1 LNRWQMNR
9 AGILN
14 FWYYTEEEFRFEEG
28 RLILR
33 GTNGSGKSVTMQ
45 SFIPL
50 VLDGDKR
57 PERLDPFGSRDR
69 RLEYYLLGE
78 TEQGHTDRTGYLWL
92 EFYHPLKKL
101 YKTIGIGLRARRGVP
116 QIGFWGFLLED
127 GRRINHDFYLYD
139 YHLWLEQ
146 GKKVPLN
153 RKLLEEKISS
163 GGQVI
168 QEQTA
173 YRDMVNKSLF
183 GFREHESYKN
193 LLKLLL
199 ELRSPKLS
207 KDFKPSS
214 IYDIL
219 TKALPPLLEEEL
231 SSLSDLLEDM
241 DQITDH
247 LEELRIHVDELE
259 KIEKCYDNYNRF
271 LLQQHSVL
279 VLQQGEKQD
288 QSVNK
293 VEVCERKLS
302 EIQGQQQEVVQELD
316 KSRQRLG
323 VVEAE
328 LDVLSRSEAMEK
340 QRELEL
346 LEEQQKGVDKHFTST
361 TGRLAVNYKRLERLQ
376 HEIAIAEDKLTTLS
390 KDQGQIVTELEDLAR
405 IMEFR
410 EHDIYH
416 GLWTRGIPTDEH
428 WVKNWMKDL
437 DIHKQRLLL
446 AQKTARDER
455 EAARTAA
462 EAEIRLGELYQERT
476 VAEEEQSTQ
485 EEKLGTVKENL
496 RENIVRWQHALEQL
510 PVDGD
515 QLREVLRAVTLASS
529 KNRYYESVHRP
540 VLQAYEQQQQ
550 SFMQQLL
557 QLEQQKKLLLTDR
570 QTLEQELEQWNA
582 AKEPEPERR
591 QERTAAR
598 KQRNRGSGAPLFAVC
613 EFAAV
618 LTESER
624 AQLEETLAQAGLLDA
639 WILPGGT
646 VGLLEQEQ
654 EEEIWIEPV
663 CQAQGDTLAGVLYPT
678 PSPDS
683 SLSEEDVR
691 LALNSFAWAKN
702 ENHFAEYPEQPQNWI
717 IGRGQ
722 YRLGPLA
729 GTNRSK
735 PRAEYI
741 GQETRLITKQ
751 LAIAQLQNKIDY
763 ITLEIEKVDE
773 RVASLEQQQQIMQ
786 EELAAFPDGKELQ
799 EQLDILLQL
808 SYRLSEIIKQEQ
820 KAEILYKQKTSIWR
834 DLQIKLAEQTA
845 DWSRLKKEPE
855 INEAIELCAS
865 YHSFVSQ
872 LHSAWVRYQ
881 EAAQYLENHQEQ
893 QADLQSIVEEDQREQ
908 SELEGQQRKNTA
920 QINQLRQLIAEMGIA
935 DIHKQIMQCKEEK
948 SSLNDTINNLHDRRE
963 KLGETLG
970 KTSTELNSSQ
980 LQLAESRSVLHEFI
994 EQWKTEVRLALVPQW
1009 KENLGIMKDE
1019 KAIRQYCRQITKEYG
1034 GLFVNITKERLI
1046 NELYGEFNKAKVNLQ
1061 EYVLE
1066 IENLDSGRIIIT
1078 SKRDR
1083 MNPLTPL
1090 QLLDEL
1096 TALENEQKVLLT
1108 TRDRELYEEI
1118 IIGSVGK
1125 AIRNRIHRAR
1135 DWVAQMDELMKQR
1148 DTSSGLRLSLKWVPL
1163 ARKTEEEL
1171 DTETLVELLM
1181 RDAHRMDDE
1190 EIERV
1195 ISHFRTRILRAK
1207 QDAQE
1212 EQGALRQ
1219 HIYQLLDYRTWFEFR
1234 LEHRKG
1240 EQSNYTELTDSKF
1253 NVLSGG
1259 EKAMAMYIPLFAATY
1274 SRYSDASEDAPKII
1288 SLDEAFAGVDDA
1300 NMRDMFKLL
1309 TNMGFDY
1316 IMTSQVLWG
1325 CYDTVP
1331 NLAIYE
1337 IYRPKDTNVITLFH
1351 YRWNG
1356 ERMLYDEQQQ

>member
-1 LNRWQMNR
+1 MNRWQMNR

-14 FWYYTEEEFRFEEG
+14 FWYYTEEEFQFEQG

-92 EFYHPLKKL
+92 EFYHPLKNL

-127 GRRINHDFYLYD
+127 DRRINHDFYLYD

-163 GGQVI
+163 GGQVL

-183 GFREHESYKN
+183 GFRENESYRN

-241 DQITDH
+241 DQITDR
-247 LEELRIHVDELE
+247 LEELGIHVDELG

-271 LLQQHSVL
+271 LLQEHSAL
-279 VLQQGEKQD
+279 VLQQGEQQD
-288 QSVNK
+288 QYISQ
-293 VEVCERKLS
+293 VENYERNLS
-302 EIQGQQQEVVQELD
+302 ELQRQQQAVAQELE
-316 KSRQRLG
+316 KSKQRLD
-323 VVEAE
+323 VVDAE
-328 LDVLSRSEAMEK
+328 LDMLNRSEAMEK

-346 LEEQQKGVDKHFTST
+346 LEDQRKGIDKHLTST
-361 TGRLAVNYKRLERLQ
+361 IGRIKLNYKKLEQLQ
-376 HEIAIAEDKLTTLS
+376 QEIVTTEDKTTTLS
-390 KDQGQIVTELEDLAR
+390 KEQGETVTELEALAR
-405 IMEFR
+405 ITEFR

-416 GLWTRGIPTDEH
+416 GLWSRGIPSDEH

-437 DIHKQRLLL
+437 GAHKQKLLL
-446 AQKTARDER
+446 AQKTARTER
-455 EAARTAA
+455 EAAGAAA
-462 EAEIRLGELYQERT
+462 EAEIRLGEIYQERT
-476 VAEEEQSTQ
+476 EVEKEQSVQ
-485 EEKLGTVKENL
+485 EEKLEAIKETL
-496 RENIVRWQHALEQL
+496 RETIVCWQQALRQL
-510 PVDGD
+510 PVDGTR
-515 QLREVLRAVTLASS
+515 LREVLRAVTLASI
-529 KNRYYESVHRP
+529 KNRYYEPIRQP
-540 VLQAYEQQQQ
+540 VLQVYEQQQQ
-550 SFMQQLL
+550 NFRQQLL
-557 QLEQQKKLLLTDR
+557 QLEQQKKMLMADR
-570 QTLEQELEQWNA
+570 QTLEQELEQWNL

-598 KQRNRGSGAPLFAVC
+598 KQRSQGTGAPLFAVC
-613 EFAAV
+613 EFAEA

-639 WILPGGT
+639 WISPGGR
-646 VGLLEQEQ
+646 VGLWEQEG
-654 EEEIWIEPV
+654 EEEIWIEPLG
-663 CQAQGDTLAGVLYPT
+663 QAQGTTLASVLFPM

-683 SLSEEDVR
+683 GLSEEDIR
-691 LALNSFAWAKN
+691 LTLRSFQWIKD
-702 ENHFAEYPEQPQNWI
+702 ENHVAESSGQSQTWN
-717 IGRGQ
+717 IGQGK
-722 YRLGPLA
+722 YRLGPLS

-741 GQETRLITKQ
+741 GQEARLLTKQ
-751 LAIAQLQNKIDY
+751 LAIAQLKDKISD
-763 ITLEIEKVDE
+763 ITFEIEKVNE
-773 RVASLEQQQQIMQ
+773 RIAFVEQQLQIMQ
-786 EELAAFPDGKELQ
+786 EELAAFPDGKELL
-799 EQLDILLQL
+799 EQLEILLQI

-820 KAEILYKQKTSIWR
+820 KAEVSYKQKASIWR

-845 DWSRLKKEPE
+845 DWSRLKKEHE
-855 INEAIELCAS
+855 INEAIELCAT
-865 YHSFVSQ
+865 YHNFISQ
-872 LHSAWVRYQ
+872 LHSAWVRHL
-881 EAAQYLENHQEQ
+881 EALQYLENYKEQ
-893 QADLQSIVEEDQREQ
+893 QDDLQSALEEDQSEQ
-908 SELEGQQRKNTA
+908 SELENQQRTNTA
-920 QINQLRQLIAEMGIA
+920 KINQLRQLIAEMSIE
-935 DIHKQIMQCKEEK
+935 DVHRQIMQCKDEK
-948 SSLNDTINNLHDRRE
+948 KSLNNTITQLNDQRE
-963 KLGETLG
+963 GLG
-970 KTSTELNSSQ
+970 KMLGATGAELTSSQ
-980 LQLAESRSVLHEFI
+980 RQLAESQIMLHNFI
-994 EQWKTEVRLALVPQW
+994 EEWKTEVRLALVLQW
-1009 KENLGIMKDE
+1009 KENLRITEDE
-1019 KAIRQYCRQITKEYG
+1019 KSIRQHCRQITKEYG
-1034 GLFVNITKERLI
+1034 SLFVNTTKDRLS
-1046 NELYGEFNKAKVNLQ
+1046 NELYGEFNKAKINLQ

-1066 IENLDSGRIIIT
+1066 IENLESGRIIVT
-1078 SKRDR
+1078 SRRDR
-1083 MNPLTPL
+1083 MNSLTPL
-1090 QLLDEL
+1090 QLLNEL
-1096 TALENEQKVLLT
+1096 TALKNEQMILLT
-1108 TRDRELYEEI
+1108 ARDRELYEEI

-1125 AIRNRIHRAR
+1125 AIRNRIQRAR
-1135 DWVAQMDELMKQR
+1135 DWVEQMDKLMRQR
-1148 DTSSGLRLSLKWVPL
+1148 NTSSGLRLSLKWVPL
-1163 ARKTEEEL
+1163 ARKTEDEL

-1195 ISHFRTRILRAK
+1195 IAHFRTRILRAK

-1212 EQGALRQ
+1212 EQGTLRR
-1219 HIYQLLDYRTWFEFR
+1219 HIYQLLDYRTWFGFR

-1274 SRYSDASEDAPKII
+1274 ARYSDAGEDAPKII

-1300 NMRDMFKLL
+1300 NMRDMFQLL
-1309 TNMGFDY
+1309 TDMGFDY

-1331 NLAIYE
+1331 KLAIYE
-1337 IYRPKDTNVITLFH
+1337 IHRPKDTDIITLFH

-1356 ERMLYDEQQQ
+1356 ERVLYEEQ